1 MFKKFKDKLA
11 EEMKQSPARLQASM
25 QQLAQAVVSPSLSN
39 SSIQELSTSNDNFSL
54 TEEGDETP
62 KNSPAKHGFQNVDL
76 ISPISNSMAIS
87 RRSSISSVTSD
98 TSALFPIYESPANMY
113 HLQSDMDQSASE
125 IDENISPQLDKITK
139 DQIYS
144 AYRKVQTKYHKYRGR
159 YTDLATHY
167 RELERVKGK
176 LESVLVE
183 SQDKA
188 LRRIADLKEQC
199 QLEQQAKAHLE
210 EALRNDIEEK
220 DHIINTLNTKVK
232 LLQIED
238 LKKKDNLIDL
248 STESPNNLDEN
259 ALSIENAQLKDKLK
273 KLENVVLKWKDSLKR
288 NKEKYIEVVA
298 EKSTLETD
306 YESLKNSYAEKEKE
320 LNNACTEVR
329 NLTEE
334 MNILKKREEESA
346 ISLAEN
352 KLSIH
357 RELEDKEEQI
367 KQLRLD
373 LKHMTESKDS
383 LSETINKYKTEV
395 EKLKLL
401 HSSQNLDS
409 EKKEIVQDISRGKTE
424 ALKLMQ
430 QEMQQKLINLEGKM
444 GSDDDIDSNKESS
457 KMLEKSENEN
467 TPEKTLKTDGNE
479 ILEELK
485 SKLDEKENEL
495 HEVKQKLG
503 KLQKLTEE
511 YQDEKEK
518 LFTELSSCKV
528 YCKELKSE
536 QDAQKIIFEDKKKE
550 AQMRIEKQQG
560 IIQTLDE
567 ELNNMRAA
575 LMDRDRVCENYS
587 IKIQEYSTWMDKAK
601 EMAHVQDQ
609 EIKALKEKVQNI
621 AELNRLN
628 EELEN
633 KNTKLLGVY
642 SELKS
647 CKSTISDLRNKLQ
660 VDGSN
665 AELLRQEKCVLIKN
679 IVNYKNSVEKLQE
692 DRMYIKNNVT
702 EHFGQVNNELS
713 DLKNVLTTYL
723 EQNSA
728 IRNDEIESVQ
738 TKIQELEDLKQKN
751 DKLQAELRDTLSL
764 KCSLEVD
771 LGTCKEQLKEMSLV
785 REQCN
790 ELELKNSELTTKIDE
805 LRSQLEHFKDLS
817 EELQS
822 LKIKYESLHEEFNQV
837 NSTNQLLSNEVVDLK
852 EHLQRAVND
861 TKELE
866 DLKQNYNQATET
878 IASLKSENL
887 NCHKLEV
894 EVKSLEAEIQHLK
907 NNLTEK
913 DQEISTFNEA
923 LTSKDDFIQNLN
935 TEKESNIKLIEEQEK
950 QITELTNTQKTLQ
963 KTVTTKAD
971 QLKKLKE
978 LVIPIKEGQDATIQQ
993 LNEMRTE
1000 NTKLLDQLNTL
1011 QKITD
1016 TLKSENCQ
1024 IVELKNNNSTIIAEL
1039 EQLKLIQNEVT
1050 LENKNLKD
1058 KQNEFLKLNQE
1069 LNESNEK
1076 MKETISDYEKQNQQL
1091 LNDGN
1096 QLQKEIELYRNNLNE
1111 QTKDIENLKS
1121 QIAILNTK
1129 LQSKTE
1135 ELHSH
1140 IKELTMY
1147 KKETEE
1153 TKERFDKENK
1163 ELQSEV
1169 SELKLTLESS
1179 NKIEEKNKELLTS
1192 IETLKEKLAVLT
1204 LVEEENNKLKLN
1216 LKSLIEENSSLEEVR
1231 SQNNELIKIQ
1241 LSLKEKLTELENVNC
1256 INTKLQ
1262 SDVNDLESEISGLR
1276 QAQTRNVEL
1285 QHELDTLSATNV
1297 KLLSEIKSMNVD
1309 KDRLVTEL
1317 DELKFL
1323 VEEKVAEL
1331 KLLDTKNTELLRE
1344 IERLKCLM
1352 REEETAELELSKH
1365 TIEQLKEEII
1375 KKQAET
1381 DTLKESNVALQK
1393 EIEDAHSLK
1402 IVDDSLIAKYEKLR
1416 EENKKLE
1423 AQLDEVLITFQAK
1436 ESQMQ
1441 IGNNDLKNQA
1451 DKLREELKTH
1461 EEEQSMRIKQLVK
1474 EFQAQLQDKDEEL
1487 HAALQKRFDHQQNYE
1502 SNLIQQYKEQLKDF
1516 QIELT
1521 AKSEQIENLILE
1533 NKNLMSQKSKDINQV
1548 MEKISLMKKEHNDE
1562 IKEIEKKWKAI
1573 VQQKSDKLEAK
1584 HEEEINEL
1592 TKEWRNE
1599 RKELESTSRVAMAA
1613 VQSNT
1618 GSFHTLQQTL
1628 TAQRRE
1634 LVELRKIVKLRHD
1647 TLEDSTEIEYLRNI
1661 LFEYMMGRETM
1672 VLARVIAAVVKFD
1685 QEQTT
1690 KILKKEEDKMTLL
1703 GSLGLT

>member
-76 ISPISNSMAIS
+76 ISPTSNSMGIS

-98 TSALFPIYESPANMY
+98 TSALFPIYESPANVY

-232 LLQIED
+232 LLQMNGTNLEGATSNAND
-238 LKKKDNLIDL
+238 EKENTKDNLIDL
-248 STESPNNLDEN
+248 STESSSNLNEN

-288 NKEKYIEVVA
+288 NKEKFIEVVT
-298 EKSTLETD
+298 EKNTLEID
-306 YESLKNSYAEKEKE
+306 YEALKNSYTEKEKE
-320 LNNACTEVR
+320 LSNACTEIKD
-329 NLTEE
+329 LTEE

-373 LKHMTESKDS
+373 LKHMTESKDG
-383 LSETINKYKTEV
+383 LSDTINKYKTEV

-401 HSSQNLDS
+401 HSSQNLDP

-424 ALKLMQ
+424 ALRLMQ
-430 QEMQQKLINLEGKM
+430 QEMQQKLINLEDKM
-444 GSDDDIDSNKESS
+444 GSECDDDIDGNKEPS
-457 KMLEKSENEN
+457 KKLEKSEMEN
-467 TPEKTLKTDGNE
+467 TEKTLKMGDGE

-485 SKLDEKENEL
+485 SKIGGKEHEL
-495 HEVKQKLG
+495 QEMKQRVDA
-503 KLQKLTEE
+503 LQKHIEG
-511 YQDEKEK
+511 YQNEKEK
-518 LFTELSSCKV
+518 LSIELSSCKV
-528 YCKELKSE
+528 YCKELKNE
-536 QDAQKIIFEDKKKE
+536 QDAQKIIFEDKKRE

-575 LMDRDRVCENYS
+575 LIDRDKVCENYN
-587 IKIQEYSTWMDKAK
+587 IKIHEYSKSLDKAK
-601 EMAHVQDQ
+601 ETLHTQDQ
-609 EIKALKEKVQNI
+609 EIKALKEKVQNNS
-621 AELNRLN
+621 ELNRLN

-633 KNTKLLGVY
+633 KNTELLGVY

-647 CKSTISDLRNKLQ
+647 CKSSISDLRNKLQ
-660 VDGSN
+660 VDCSN

-679 IVNYKNSVEKLQE
+679 IVNYKNFVKKLKE
-692 DRMYIKNNVT
+692 DRMYIKDNVT
-702 EHFGQVNNELS
+702 ECFMQVNNEIS
-713 DLKNVLTTYL
+713 DLQNVLK
-723 EQNSA
+723 NSA
-728 IRNDEIESVQ
+728 TQNNELENVQ
-738 TKIQELEDLKQKN
+738 MKMQELEELKRKN
-751 DKLQAELRDTLSL
+751 DELQTELRDTLSL
-764 KCSLEVD
+764 KRTLEID
-771 LGTCKEQLKEMSLV
+771 LETCKEQFKEMSLIL
-785 REQCN
+785 EQRK
-790 ELELKNSELTTKIDE
+790 ESWKSE
-805 LRSQLEHFKDLS
+805 
-817 EELQS
+817 
-822 LKIKYESLHEEFNQV
+822 YESLLQEVNQL
-837 NSTNQLLSNEVVDLK
+837 NSTNQLLSNEVAKLK
-852 EHLQRAVND
+852 EHLQRATD
-861 TKELE
+861 EIKELE
-866 DLKQNYNQATET
+866 DLKQNYKQAIHT

-887 NCHKLEV
+887 NCHVLEN
-894 EVKSLEAEIQHLK
+894 ETKSLQAEIQYLK
-907 NNLTEK
+907 NILTEK
-913 DQEISTFNEA
+913 DKEINTSNES
-923 LTSKDDFIQNLN
+923 LRS
-935 TEKESNIKLIEEQEK
+935 QEK
-950 QITELTNTQKTLQ
+950 SLESLYNENITFKELLSIEVKQLQ
-963 KTVTTKAD
+963 KLKAITVD
-971 QLKKLKE
+971 R
-978 LVIPIKEGQDATIQQ
+978 DAAIQQ
-993 LNEMRTE
+993 LNRHINKITIE
-1000 NTKLLDQLNTL
+1000 NTELYDQLNSL
-1011 QKITD
+1011 ENVID

-1024 IVELKNNNSTIIAEL
+1024 IAELKNTNTIISTEL
-1039 EQLKLIQNEVT
+1039 EQLKLIQNEVN
-1050 LENKNLKD
+1050 LENKSLKD

-1069 LNESNEK
+1069 LNESNEN
-1076 MKETISDYEKQNQQL
+1076 MKKIISDYQEQNQQL
-1091 LNDGN
+1091 LDDGMK
-1096 QLQKEIELYRNNLNE
+1096 LQKEIELYKNNLKE
-1111 QTKDIENLKS
+1111 QDKDTENLRT
-1121 QIAILNTK
+1121 QITTLNTE
-1129 LQSKTE
+1129 LHCKTE
-1135 ELHSH
+1135 ELYSQIEELTKYKNATEEVKKRF
-1140 IKELTMY
+1140 IKEN
-1147 KKETEE
+1147 EQ
-1153 TKERFDKENK
+1153 
-1163 ELQSEV
+1163 LQNEI
-1169 SELKLTLESS
+1169 SELRSTLKS
-1179 NKIEEKNKELLTS
+1179 NNNIEEKNKELVTN
-1192 IETLKEKLAVLT
+1192 IETLKEKLTILAS
-1204 LVEEENNKLKLN
+1204 VEEENNKLKLN
-1216 LKSLIEENSSLEEVR
+1216 LRTLNEERSSLQEVQ

-1241 LSLKEKLTELENVNC
+1241 LSLKEKLTELENVNSV
-1256 INTKLQ
+1256 NTKLQ
-1262 SDVNDLESEISGLR
+1262 SNVNDLESEISNLR
-1276 QAQTRNVEL
+1276 QAQTRKVELQNELDTLKAMNVEL
-1285 QHELDTLSATNV
+1285 QF
-1297 KLLSEIKSMNVD
+1297 EIKSMNVD
-1309 KDRLVTEL
+1309 KNRLISEL
-1317 DELKFL
+1317 DELKFI

-1344 IERLKCLM
+1344 IERLKSPM
-1352 REEETAELELSKH
+1352 AEDETTELELSKH
-1365 TIEQLKEEII
+1365 TIQHLKEEIT
-1375 KKQAET
+1375 KMQTET
-1381 DTLKESNVALQK
+1381 ESLKESNVALQK
-1393 EIEDAHSLK
+1393 EVEGAQSCNV
-1402 IVDDSLIAKYEKLR
+1402 VDESHVEKYDKLQ

-1423 AQLDEVLITFQAK
+1423 AQLDEVLLTFQAK

-1441 IGNNDLKNQA
+1441 IINNDLKNQT

-1487 HAALQKRFDHQQNYE
+1487 HAALEKRFDRQQNYE

-1521 AKSEQIENLILE
+1521 AKSEHIENLILE

-1573 VQQKSDKLEAK
+1573 VQQKTDKLEAK

-1599 RKELESTSRVAMAA
+1599 RRELESTSRVAMAA

-1685 QEQTT
+1685 QEQTA